1 MDNAYLFYC
10 GPGETTTLHVFQ
22 KSFEEDGSLGKDEL
36 ENHCGF
42 AKCLRVT
49 PKRKESV
56 ETTVEMFGSVLCTVI
71 YEAGYVG
78 LTSCQAWKKSAELSA
93 MGKPGLSL

>member
-1 MDNAYLFYC
+1 
-10 GPGETTTLHVFQ
+10 
-22 KSFEEDGSLGKDEL
+22 
-36 ENHCGF
+36 
-42 AKCLRVT
+42 
-49 PKRKESV
+49 
-56 ETTVEMFGSVLCTVI
+56 MFGSVLCTVI